1 MFPILKTLI
10 ISEQEITGKKVIT
23 SDLTTVFG
31 DLVTNSINTKDHPN
45 VDFSDKYDAALKINE
60 DATIAGPNFNF
71 KKKTT
76 LLKENISGDLPD
88 AYDDV
93 LPSLISLI
101 SNFMKNLY
109 NFYNDEIVKVIPKLD
124 KETTIANK
132 LDLGKLGYLEETKA
146 EWNVGSV

>member
-1 MFPILKTLI
+1 M
-10 ISEQEITGKKVIT
+10 
-23 SDLTTVFG
+23 FG
-31 DLVTNSINTKDHPN
+31 DLVTNSISTDDHKN

-60 DATIAGPNFNF
+60 DAKIAGPNFIF

-146 EWNVGSV
+146 EWSVGSV